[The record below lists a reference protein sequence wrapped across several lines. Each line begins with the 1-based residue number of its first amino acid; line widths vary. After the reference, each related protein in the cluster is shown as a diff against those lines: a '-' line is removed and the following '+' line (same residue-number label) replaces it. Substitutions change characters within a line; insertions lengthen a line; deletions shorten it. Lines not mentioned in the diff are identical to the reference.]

1 VRRQAGPPHYG
12 NLCFAATFLLTGA
25 AQRLLDAARLRIL
38 AAATRRRSRTHNAN
52 ATGFLA
58 TSQSRA
64 AQPRRPIALFAP
76 RQVGRTFFLD
86 HDLTPTGAKA
96 GLLPVCADVWLHR
109 AATLEAINHAIEE
122 AIEEAIDDAT
132 VPKGKIARVAKTPV
146 RKIGA
151 IGASLEVGEPP
162 QRRALPEAPELRLD
176 ALVSR
181 LAGLSGKP
189 LLLMLDEIH
198 TLGEVAGGEKIIASL
213 RAVLHERRKEVAAVF
228 TGSSQE
234 SMVRV
239 MASAGGPMY
248 QFAQLLT
255 FPVLGDEYLREIIGH
270 FARVHRGR
278 KPELDGLRQVLERI
292 GFKPALMKDLVKS
305 ISAEGITDTALALKH
320 FMADERHVTG
330 WYGLL
335 CAFEPFDR
343 PVQWM
348 IAQAHPPLGRET
360 LAELARPCEAPP
372 TVAKVR
378 AAIERLKRGGILANP
393 SAGGRVIEDR
403 LFQDFLAGLRIEQPD

>member
-1 VRRQAGPPHYG
+1 VRRHARPPHYR

-25 AQRLLDAARLRIL
+25 AQRLLDAARLRIP
-38 AAATRRRSRTHNAN
+38 AAATRRRSWTHNAN
-52 ATGFLA
+52 ATRFLA
-58 TSQSRA
+58 TPHSRA
-64 AQPRRPIALFAP
+64 AQPRRPIVLFAP

-234 SMVRV
+234 SMVRM

-255 FPVLGDEYLREIIGH
+255 FRLFNASLRKKGMTDIPETVYPSGFSEDTGEYTIWEQPSRWGLWGI
-270 FARVHRGR
+270 RGR
-278 KPELDGLRQVLERI
+278 
-292 GFKPALMKDLVKS
+292 
-305 ISAEGITDTALALKH
+305 
-320 FMADERHVTG
+320 
-330 WYGLL
+330 
-335 CAFEPFDR
+335 
-343 PVQWM
+343 
-348 IAQAHPPLGRET
+348 
-360 LAELARPCEAPP
+360 
-372 TVAKVR
+372 
-378 AAIERLKRGGILANP
+378 
-393 SAGGRVIEDR
+393 
-403 LFQDFLAGLRIEQPD
+403 